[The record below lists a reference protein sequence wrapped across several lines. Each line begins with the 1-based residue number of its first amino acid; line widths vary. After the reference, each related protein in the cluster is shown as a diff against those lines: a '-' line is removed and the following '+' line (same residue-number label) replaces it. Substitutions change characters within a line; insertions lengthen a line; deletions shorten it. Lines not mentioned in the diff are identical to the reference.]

1 MTDASTGPDDDP
13 SAGERYLLLADITGY
28 TGFMAGVE
36 IEHGADFSAGIPA
49 AYGILGGLLDS
60 VVMGIAPDFDL
71 VKLEGDA
78 VFAVAPAAR
87 LDGDG
92 TRSSDHLGTMYQA
105 FIDSRTRAIPS
116 NDHVCIACPAV
127 AHLDL
132 KVILH
137 RGHTVRQTVGASSDL
152 LGPAV
157 NLAHRL
163 LKNTIRERIGS
174 RPYLFVTDAAIAGL
188 GLEGIG
194 SPTTRTYA
202 DAGPVD
208 GRVVELG
215 GPAAGDRHGIAGLA
229 GVRTGQDFRG
239 MNRIGEPRRP
249 YPHPSD
255 RRVPKEITMH
265 RVHGSSRP
273 ARGRGSTAS
282 RRRIRPTVG
291 SWATYGRRLRQ
302 Y

>member
-1 MTDASTGPDDDP
+1 MIDPPTGPDADP

-36 IEHGADFSAGIPA
+36 IEHGADFSRGIPA

-60 VVMGIAPDFDL
+60 VVMGVAPAFDL

-78 VFAVAPAAR
+78 VFAVAPTAR

-92 TRSSDHLGTMYQA
+92 DQVLERLGTMYQA

-116 NDHVCIACPAV
+116 NDHVCIACPNV
-127 AHLDL
+127 ARLDL

-163 LKNTIRERIGS
+163 LKNTVRDRIGS
-174 RPYLFVTDAAIAGL
+174 HPYLFLTDEAATALGLAGIGL
-188 GLEGIG
+188 GHHEDY
-194 SPTTRTYA
+194 P

-208 GRVVELG
+208 GRVVGLG
-215 GPAAGDRHGIAGLA
+215 ESL
-229 GVRTGQDFRG
+229 
-239 MNRIGEPRRP
+239 
-249 YPHPSD
+249 PST
-255 RRVPKEITMH
+255 P
-265 RVHGSSRP
+265 
-273 ARGRGSTAS
+273 ST
-282 RRRIRPTVG
+282 
-291 SWATYGRRLRQ
+291 
-302 Y
+302 